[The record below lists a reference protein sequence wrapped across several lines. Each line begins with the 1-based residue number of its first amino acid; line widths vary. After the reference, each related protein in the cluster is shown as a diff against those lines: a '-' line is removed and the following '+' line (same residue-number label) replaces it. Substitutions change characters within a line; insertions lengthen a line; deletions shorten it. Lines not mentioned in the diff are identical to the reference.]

1 MKFHRGRL
9 IDHVQLVVQ
18 DLAAARRFYDAAF
31 EALGLKVE
39 HEGLGFFGCDELYVS
54 TAEAHD
60 DFHLTGRAHIA
71 FQAQDQAMVQRF
83 HAAVLAAGGKDNGAP
98 GFRDKYHP
106 GYYAA
111 FALDP
116 EGNNIEAV
124 FHGLATRSAPSV
136 VIVPHPKA

>member
-1 MKFHRGRL
+1 
-9 IDHVQLVVQ
+9 
-18 DLAAARRFYDAAF
+18 
-31 EALGLKVE
+31 
-39 HEGLGFFGCDELYVS
+39 
-54 TAEAHD
+54 
-60 DFHLTGRAHIA
+60 
-71 FQAQDQAMVQRF
+71 MVQRF
-83 HAAVLAAGGKDNGAP
+83 HTAVLAAGGRDNGAP

-116 EGNNIEAV
+116 DGNNIEAV

>member
-1 MKFHRGRL
+1 MRLHRGRL
-9 IDHVQLVVQ
+9 IDHVQLVVK
-18 DLAAARRFYDAAF
+18 DLATARRFYEAAF

-39 HEGLGFFGCDELYVS
+39 GEGPGFFFCDEFFVS
-54 TAEAHD
+54 SPEAHE
-60 DFHLTGRAHIA
+60 DFHLTGRAHLA
-71 FQAQDQAMVQRF
+71 FQAQDQTMVHRF

-111 FALDP
+111 FAIDP
-116 EGNNIEAV
+116 DGNNIEAV
-124 FHGLATRSAPSV
+124 FHGLATRSAPSI